1 VLSVVPLLAA
11 SLALCSGRNGGL
23 RLARKPGRTKLGDV
37 VRAVEDD
44 MAFVECF
51 GEGSTCPLTG
61 GCLLAD
67 ALDCARRAF
76 LEVLDGYT
84 LADLV
89 PRARAREIIALTGRL
104 GQVAA
109 ALR

>member
-1 VLSVVPLLAA
+1 M
-11 SLALCSGRNGGL
+11 L
-23 RLARKPGRTKLGDV
+23 RRRVDLPVD
-37 VRAVEDD
+37 
-44 MAFVECF
+44 
-51 GEGSTCPLTG
+51 G

-67 ALDCARRAF
+67 ALDRARRAF

-89 PRARAREIIALTGRL
+89 SRARAREIITLTRRL

-109 ALR
+109 AQR